1 MINCI
6 FMVYIICF
14 IIMAK
19 INYMWYLKEFK
30 MSGILC
36 VNTFNI
42 MCTSNF
48 NTKCVHHTMKISLC
62 LNVCGE
68 KHNFG
73 FVN

>member
-1 MINCI
+1 
-6 FMVYIICF
+6 MVYIICL

-19 INYMWYLKEFK
+19 INYMWYLEEFK

-36 VNTFNI
+36 VNTFHI

-48 NTKCVHHTMKISLC
+48 DTKCVHYTMEIFLC

-68 KHNFG
+68 KHNFE

>member
-1 MINCI
+1 
-6 FMVYIICF
+6 
-14 IIMAK
+14 
-19 INYMWYLKEFK
+19 

-36 VNTFNI
+36 VNTFHI

-48 NTKCVHHTMKISLC
+48 DTKCVHCTMEISLC

-68 KHNFG
+68 KHNFE